1 MDEVA
6 VSSPGRIKMHVQRCR
21 GATNEA
27 LPLRVLNF
35 AEGAS
40 KVHSSFSQTLVS
52 FTFLDFLVEA
62 IIAIII
68 ATFPHSFI
76 ALPTSYVKVV
86 WVKQVKLKLF

>member
-1 MDEVA
+1 MDEGA

-40 KVHSSFSQTLVS
+40 KVHSTHLF
-52 FTFLDFLVEA
+52 
-62 IIAIII
+62 
-68 ATFPHSFI
+68 
-76 ALPTSYVKVV
+76 
-86 WVKQVKLKLF
+86 LKLWLALHFLTS